1 MRGWLVLTT
10 ECQCMGHSFKVNRGP
25 NKRQIKPAENN
36 SLLQLALG
44 EDSEDSEEDEDFEV
58 NDDDEED
65 EGLCLENFSDLGRV
79 LHCWFYLYVLM
90 VSPVIELQM
99 M

>member
-1 MRGWLVLTT
+1 M
-10 ECQCMGHSFKVNRGP
+10 
-25 NKRQIKPAENN
+25 
-36 SLLQLALG
+36 ALG